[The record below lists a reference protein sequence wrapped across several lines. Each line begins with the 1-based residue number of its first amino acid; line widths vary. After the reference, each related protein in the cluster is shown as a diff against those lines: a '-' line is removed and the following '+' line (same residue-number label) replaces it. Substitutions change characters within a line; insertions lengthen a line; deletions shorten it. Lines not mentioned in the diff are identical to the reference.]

1 MNEELT
7 ALEQRIREL
16 VQPMLS
22 SRQAELVE
30 LICRGTGGRILLR
43 FLVDT
48 AKGITMAELSSVNQ
62 AIGALLEEHDVVP
75 SAYMLEV
82 SSPGLD
88 RPLKRPVDFERV
100 IGRRVKVS
108 TTVPVGFKKEHVGE
122 LLNAN
127 EEAIVLKLD
136 QGEKLRI
143 LLSEIAHAVQEIE
156 L

>member
-1 MNEELT
+1 MNNEL
-7 ALEQRIREL
+7 AGIERRVKDL

-22 SRQAELVE
+22 SRQVELVE

-48 AKGITMAELSSVNQ
+48 AKGITVAELSSVNQ

-75 SAYMLEV
+75 LSYMLEV

-88 RPLKRPVDFERV
+88 RPLKTPVDFERI

-108 TTVPVGFKKEHVGE
+108 TTVPVGFKREHVGE

-127 EEAIVLKLD
+127 EEAIVLKSD